1 MLGCDKSMW
10 VKLIILCV
18 QFSVLLTANNAVK
31 SQDLFSTYASSRMV
45 RSLDVASQSV
55 HVLLDR
61 NVTTSPREDV
71 ANKSGSCL
79 YIYF

>member
-18 QFSVLLTANNAVK
+18 HLSVLLKAHNADK

-61 NVTTSPREDV
+61 NVTTSQREDV